1 MSTKQPGP
9 CGSDSSAV
17 LGRIRVEYKSEV
29 LGDGVFWE
37 GPATAVA
44 EIHNI
49 PARETAQMVAEDGKA
64 RAYGMWHV
72 SMLPAA

>member
-1 MSTKQPGP
+1 MTDQATPAKVRLTDG
-9 CGSDSSAV
+9 

-49 PARETAQMVAEDGKA
+49 PARQTAQMVAKDGKA
-64 RAYGMWHV
+64 RVYGMWHV